1 MSREEGEMSSS
12 LLRPHPR
19 PPLEVDDLLSE
30 ILLRLPPDPSSLPRA
45 SAVCRRWRLL
55 VSDPGFSRRFRRHHH
70 RNPPII
76 GFYDSNLRDLSFVP
90 TLKAP
95 NRVSPGRLSLRR
107 HRDDQYF
114 TPLGCRH
121 GLVLICIGN
130 SEPLKRH
137 VLVWN
142 PVTGEQHRQG
152 TPPGFDTG
160 KHFNGAVLRAAA
172 DVDHFQVVLV
182 GNGDQKRAVASVYSS
197 DTGVWSNLVS
207 TSTSLPLMSS
217 TDPSP
222 DWCFNG
228 LSFDPAVLVR
238 NSLYW
243 LLGADSVGILEYD
256 LERRS
261 LDVIGLPV
269 RMPTGCAIG
278 SNNRF
283 SVVQAEDGGLGFLSL
298 SGFSAHL
305 WQRKT
310 EYNGAASWVI
320 EKTIKLDTLLKIP
333 VDPKKEG
340 PFILVIGFAE
350 DNNTVFLG
358 TIIGVVMLHLESL
371 QFEKLQSRS
380 ASTYYPFESV
390 YDACNN
396 TTLQ

>member
-12 LLRPHPR
+12 LLRSHPR
-19 PPLEVDDLLSE
+19 APLEVDDLLSE
-30 ILLRLPPDPSSLPRA
+30 ILLRLPPHPSSLPRA
-45 SAVCRRWRLL
+45 SAVCRHWRLL
-55 VSDPGFSRRFRRHHH
+55 VSDPGFSRRFRLHHH

-107 HRDDQYF
+107 HLDDQYF

-121 GLVLICIGN
+121 GLVLIRIGN

-160 KHFNGAVLRAAA
+160 KPFNGAVLRATA
-172 DVDHFQVVLV
+172 DVDHFQVALV

-197 DTGVWSNLVS
+197 DTGL
-207 TSTSLPLMSS
+207 LLMSS
-217 TDPSP
+217 TDPLP

-243 LLGADSVGILEYD
+243 LLGAASVGILEYD

-310 EYNGAASWVI
+310 EYNGGASW
-320 EKTIKLDTLLKIP
+320 
-333 VDPKKEG
+333 KEG
-340 PFILVIGFAE
+340 PDILVIGFAE
-350 DNNTVFLG
+350 DNNLVFLG
-358 TIIGVVMLHLESL
+358 TIIGIVMLHLESL
-371 QFEKLQSRS
+371 QFEKLPGSRS
-380 ASTYYPFESV
+380 ASYYYPFESV